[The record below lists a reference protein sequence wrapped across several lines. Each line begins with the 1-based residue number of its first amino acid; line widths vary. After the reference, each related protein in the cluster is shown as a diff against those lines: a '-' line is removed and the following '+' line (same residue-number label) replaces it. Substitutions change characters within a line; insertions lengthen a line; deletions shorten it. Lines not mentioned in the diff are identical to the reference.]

1 MQYAKYL
8 LEEHLR
14 LLVAKPEEGHKLY
27 AADAV
32 LGFPYA
38 YSIGLPPK
46 IEGTEAIVKHMQRV
60 MSLLRNVTIFN
71 VRITLEG
78 EDSVV
83 GEYELAAEVV
93 STGKEYRQ
101 KYISVLTAK
110 EGKIVLLREYW
121 NPLEATKSFGDSLLV
136 VGQSAGKM

>member
-1 MQYAKYL
+1 MQSAKYL
-8 LEEHLR
+8 LGEHLR
-14 LLVAKPEEGHKLY
+14 LLVANPDEWRKLFSP
-27 AADAV
+27 DAV
-32 LGFPYA
+32 LEFPYA
-38 YSIGLPPK
+38 YSIGAPMRH
-46 IEGTEAIVKHMQRV
+46 EGIEAINDHVQGV

-71 VRITLEG
+71 VRIALEA
-78 EDSVV
+78 DDTVV

-121 NPLEATKSFGDSLLV
+121 NPLEITKSFGELV
-136 VGQSAGKM
+136 NESRYS